1 MVDFGK
7 VLGGAAS
14 GLVSGGIPGAIA
26 GGLGSLASGSGDKSK
41 ETQTANSNQGAQS
54 TQNANGAN
62 EVKVAIK
69 ADRTVEATGQDPKK
83 AVETALAARQAMDA
97 NPPTGQGG
105 FSGQTVQLPKGA
117 TISVTT

>member
-1 MVDFGK
+1 MVDLIKTGMK
-7 VLGGAAS
+7 VATGDFMGAAGDVVGGLLGG
-14 GLVSGGIPGAIA
+14 GGN
-26 GGLGSLASGSGDKSK
+26 KSK
-41 ETQTANSNQGAQS
+41 ETQTANSNQGTQG
-54 TQNANGAN
+54 TQNTKDLNK
-62 EVKVAIK
+62 VKVAIK
-69 ADRTVEATGQDPKK
+69 ADRTVEATGQDSKK